1 MDELYDKID
10 RYLLDRMA
18 SDEKSRFENETSSD
32 KSLEKEVELRKL
44 LIDGIR
50 PYAIVH
56 KAEDSYWEEM
66 GEIID
71 RYLLDQMTDNEKRRF
86 EERLKW
92 DAELRDH
99 LETQRLIMLGIRLEA
114 AEKTIQGIELGEKLR
129 ATISLERA
137 LEEYPSV
144 AACVA
149 CEPSIADSETGDTKI
164 VSRIPWHRKFAYGIA
179 AAACFF
185 FLLIPVGHYSAITYG
200 ENAFISIERSSE
212 RSARGSVSKLV
223 EAGDYDTAIK
233 KLSQE
238 LEFLK
243 SRSQE
248 TIGLTDDLEQTIYE
262 LASVQL
268 LNGDVRGAKETLELY
283 TPGRVQ
289 SSVGDK
295 ILELRK
301 KLWWIIW

>member
-18 SDEKSRFENETSSD
+18 SDEKSRFESETSSD

-50 PYAIVH
+50 PYAIVN

-66 GEIID
+66 SEIID
-71 RYLLDQMTDNEKRRF
+71 RYLLDQMEDSEKRRF

-129 ATISLERA
+129 ATTSLERA
-137 LEEYPSV
+137 HEEYPAV

-149 CEPSIADSETGDTKI
+149 CEPSIADPETGETKI
-164 VSRIPWHRKFAYGIA
+164 VSRITWRRKFAYGIA

-185 FLLIPVGHYSAITYG
+185 LVLIPVGHYSAIGYG
-200 ENAFISIERSSE
+200 ENAFTSVDRSVP
-212 RSARGSVSKLV
+212 RSVDEFV
-223 EAGDYDTAIK
+223 EAEDYDSAIK
-233 KLSQE
+233 ELSNE
-238 LEFLK
+238 LNHLQSLPK
-243 SRSQE
+243 E

-268 LNGDVRGAKETLELY
+268 LNGDVKGAKETLDLY
-283 TPGRVQ
+283 TPGRIQ